1 MFFRKILNDLSE
13 WANEPDHK
21 PLILR
26 GARQVGKTT
35 AIELFA
41 REFTHFLSFNLDNSA
56 DLKIFK
62 EHDEVENLVPALF
75 FTRRMPM
82 NSRKTLVFIDEIQNS
97 PKTVAMLRYLH
108 EQYPQYHILAAGS
121 LLETLIDKH
130 ITFPV
135 GRVDFRIIR
144 PVSFFEFLNASGET
158 QAINA
163 VNTIPFPLYAHDQLL
178 NLVRTYAF
186 IGGMPAIV
194 QKFLETR
201 DLVKLQPLYDSLIAS
216 YLDDVEKYAPND
228 RFVRILRFV
237 ISQSFY
243 YPSTQIKFQGFGKS
257 TFGSRDIGDAFR
269 LLEKALL
276 LQLVYPTVESRQPL
290 IPDIRKSPKLQLL
303 DTGLVNFISGLQQN
317 LFGSQLLSDI
327 YEGRI
332 AEHLTGQELLSL
344 QSGALAHLNFWVR
357 EKRQAQAE
365 IDFLFSYNGMVI
377 PVEVKSNTTGHLR
390 SLYQFID
397 MAPHGYA
404 VRVYS
409 GKLTIEEAETI
420 NGKKFRLLNLP
431 FYLIHKMEDYLGLL
445 VSSKPL

>member
-1 MFFRKILNDLSE
+1 MSE

-243 YPSTQIKFQGFGKS
+243 YPSTRIKFQGFGKS